1 MPARRKSYGSHVRDK
16 PGPSGYLVCLVH
28 LVGLVQPNYR
38 DRPNRRD
45 RPNEQDRPADCFSIL
60 LEALV
65 HDRLDQRL

>member
-16 PGPSGYLVCLVH
+16 PGLSGYLVCPVH
-28 LVGLVQPNYR
+28 LVGLVRPNY
-38 DRPNRRD
+38 RD